1 MPHAIR
7 VHQYGGP
14 EVLTWEEVEVGTAA
28 RLTGCLVGRGVLIGA
43 HTRVT
48 PGAVLGDGTRLSD
61 YSRLAGD

>member
-1 MPHAIR
+1 
-7 VHQYGGP
+7 
-14 EVLTWEEVEVGTAA
+14 
-28 RLTGCLVGRGVLIGA
+28 VLIGA